1 MTEFEEAILAK
12 LDKIEK
18 EIATIKADNDFLKK
32 WNKEISKN
40 AINKDKRFEAE
51 AKKTEE
57 ALAKIN
63 KYLNGTLNP
72 EMMRLDMEIACEHTM
87 MGKADL
93 SRDLEIL
100 YDKIEEVG
108 EYVLN
113 DGHKP
118 RVVPKKSPHWDY

>member
-18 EIATIKADNDFLKK
+18 EIATIKADNEFLKK

-57 ALAKIN
+57 SLAEIN
-63 KYLNGTLNP
+63 EYLNSVLTP
-72 EMMRLDMEIACEHTM
+72 RMMRLDMEIACENTM
-87 MGKADL
+87 MKKEDL
-93 SRDLEIL
+93 SRDLEII

-113 DGHKP
+113 GGHKP
-118 RVVPKKSPHWDY
+118 RVVPKKSPHYNY